1 VRHAPRHILS
11 LLPSL
16 FPFMRLSIHALL
28 DYLIDDEADI
38 LLQIEAA
45 EDEAAQRI
53 IDGTMTASTT
63 SELRPIP
70 VEAGIGRRT
79 WARGSGPFRVEYR
92 ATVDVERSAT
102 DISRHGATPHY
113 ALPGEAVPFLWPSRY
128 CQSDQFAR
136 FVAETFGAFEGGAK
150 ILAMADWINAQLAYV
165 PGSSDASTSAADT
178 FISRKGICRD
188 YAHLLISFARASGI
202 PARMVS
208 AYAWAL
214 EPQDFHAV
222 TEVWLDGG
230 WHMID
235 ATRLAPVEGLVP
247 IVAGRD
253 ATDIAFMTIFGR
265 ADLREQTVTVTRLD

>member
-1 VRHAPRHILS
+1 
-11 LLPSL
+11 
-16 FPFMRLSIHALL
+16 MRLSIHALL
-28 DYLIDDEADI
+28 DYLIADEADI

-45 EDEAAQRI
+45 SDEASQRVI
-53 IDGTMTASTT
+53 EGNMTASTAT
-63 SELRPIP
+63 ELRPIP

-92 ATVDVERSAT
+92 ATVEVERPAS
-102 DISRHGATPHY
+102 DISGLAATPHY
-113 ALPGEAVPFLWPSRY
+113 ELPSEAVPYLWPSRY

-136 FVAETFGAFEGGAK
+136 FVAETFGALEGGAK
-150 ILAMADWINAQLAYV
+150 ILAIADWIHSQLAYV
-165 PGSSDASTSAADT
+165 SGSSDASTSAADT

-188 YAHLLISFARASGI
+188 YAHLMISFARASGI

-208 AYAWAL
+208 AYAWDL

-222 TEVWLDGG
+222 TEVWLDGR

-247 IVAGRD
+247 IITGRD

-265 ADLREQTVTVTRLD
+265 ADLREQAVTVERLD